1 MFICIIPVPVSIGGM
16 VSHIHYI
23 HTPSPLIL
31 SSVYLALANLVK
43 LIIYRATVNRIMMCS
58 CPEEKLAVEI
68 WERKR
73 AGHGQH
79 RTNSIPSRHIQSIQV
94 PQSASE
100 HKEKRSFDLR
110 SAGGKGGS
118 V

>member
-1 MFICIIPVPVSIGGM
+1 
-16 VSHIHYI
+16 
-23 HTPSPLIL
+23 
-31 SSVYLALANLVK
+31 
-43 LIIYRATVNRIMMCS
+43 MMCS

-110 SAGGKGGS
+110 SAGGKGVCDTMDEQAEKVETNPQGFP
-118 V
+118 